1 MALSFASSSTFLSNA
16 PNLPNIAIAASGGRY
31 HAMVHGAALLNEFL
45 TRTTLARWHKGVILQ
60 LATYITGLSGSSWC
74 VGSLAVND
82 FPTIFKLRDV
92 WSLKENIVRIL
103 HIASEQLL
111 H

>member
-1 MALSFASSSTFLSNA
+1 MALSFTSSSTFLSNA
-16 PNLPNIAIAASGGRY
+16 SNLPKIAITASGGGY
-31 HAMVHGAALLNEFL
+31 HAMVHSAALLNAFDAHNASSVAQGL
-45 TRTTLARWHKGVILQ
+45 ILQ
-60 LATYITGLSGSSWC
+60 LATYITGLSGGSWL
-74 VGSLAVND
+74 VGLLAVND

-92 WSLKENIVRIL
+92 WSLKENIVHIL

>member
-1 MALSFASSSTFLSNA
+1 MPWFTARRSLI
-16 PNLPNIAIAASGGRY
+16 NL
-31 HAMVHGAALLNEFL
+31 M
-45 TRTTLARWHKGVILQ
+45 RTTPARWHKGVILQ
-60 LATYITGLSGSSWC
+60 LATYIAGLSGGSWL

-103 HIASEQLL
+103 HIASEHLL
-111 H
+111 HLG